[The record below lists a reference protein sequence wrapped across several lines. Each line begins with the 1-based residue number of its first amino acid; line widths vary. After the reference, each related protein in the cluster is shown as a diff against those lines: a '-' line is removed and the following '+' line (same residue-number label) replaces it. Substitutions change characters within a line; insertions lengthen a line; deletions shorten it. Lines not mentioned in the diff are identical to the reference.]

1 MKTPYQVYS
10 ILLRRFGP
18 QGWWPVTPRGGWKP
32 RYHPG
37 VNFKTGEREKFEISI
52 GAILTQNT
60 AWKNVERA
68 LENLN
73 RAKLLSPW
81 AIAGTRALK
90 LQKIIRP
97 SGFFVQKEIK
107 IRTFCKHLL
116 EKHPEG
122 LGKWLKTAPLED
134 LRQELLD
141 IRGIGPETAD
151 SIILYA
157 GQRLKFVVDAYTMRL
172 GERTGWYRNA
182 GYAQAQN
189 FFESRL
195 PHSVKCYQEF
205 HALIVELA
213 KNFCRKKPE
222 CAECPLKNG
231 RHDRALS

>member
-1 MKTPYQVYS
+1 MKTPHQVYS

-18 QGWWPVTPRGGWKP
+18 RGWWPVTPRGGLKP

-73 RAKLLSPW
+73 RAKLLSPR
-81 AIAGTRALK
+81 AITGTRALK

-122 LGKWLKTAPLED
+122 LGKWLETAPLED
-134 LRQELLD
+134 LRQELLG

-157 GQRLKFVVDAYTMRL
+157 GRRLKFVVDAYTMRL
-172 GERTGWYRNA
+172 GERLGWYRNA
-182 GYAQAQN
+182 GYAQVQV
-189 FFESRL
+189 FFERRL
-195 PHSVKCYQEF
+195 PRSAKCYQEF

-222 CAECPLKNG
+222 CAKCPL
-231 RHDRALS
+231 APC